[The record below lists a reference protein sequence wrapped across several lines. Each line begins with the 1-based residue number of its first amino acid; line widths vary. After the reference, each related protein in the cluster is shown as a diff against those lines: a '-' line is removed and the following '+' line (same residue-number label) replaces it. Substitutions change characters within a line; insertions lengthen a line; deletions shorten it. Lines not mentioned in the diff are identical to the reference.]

1 VSLSKTVL
9 RERVKEHLIE
19 CILRGEY
26 PPGARLVET
35 QIAQGLGVSQAPVRE
50 AMRDL
55 EALRFVEHA
64 PYRGARVRRVSE
76 TELAEIYP
84 VRAALEEVAGRA
96 AANRLDDEGLAALE
110 RELSEMFAAADAGDV
125 HRQITH
131 DVRFHEIIVRAA
143 QNTTLFEVWRSL
155 RIEARTMV
163 TFLKAD
169 VNLHFI
175 AEKHRPVLDALRT
188 RDPDVA
194 GRTLRDHVESFGAF
208 ILGGES

>member
-1 VSLSKTVL
+1 
-9 RERVKEHLIE
+9 
-19 CILRGEY
+19 
-26 PPGARLVET
+26 
-35 QIAQGLGVSQAPVRE
+35 
-50 AMRDL
+50 MRDL

-64 PYRGARVRRVSE
+64 PYRGGRVRRVSE

-125 HRQITH
+125 HRQVTH
-131 DVRFHEIIVRAA
+131 NGRFHEIIVRAA

-163 TFLKAD
+163 TFLKSRRQPELHRGEAPTGTGRASHRGSGRRRP
-169 VNLHFI
+169 NL
-175 AEKHRPVLDALRT
+175 A
-188 RDPDVA
+188 
-194 GRTLRDHVESFGAF
+194 
-208 ILGGES
+208 

>member
-1 VSLSKTVL
+1 MSLSKTVL
-9 RERVKEHLIE
+9 RDRVKEHLIE

-26 PPGARLVET
+26 PPGGRLVET

-64 PYRGARVRRVSE
+64 PYRGGRVRRVSE

-84 VRAALEEVAGRA
+84 VRAALEE
-96 AANRLDDEGLAALE
+96 
-110 RELSEMFAAADAGDV
+110 
-125 HRQITH
+125 TH
-131 DVRFHEIIVRAA
+131 NGRFHEIIVRAA

-163 TFLKAD
+163 TFLKSRRQPELHRGEAPTGTGRASHRGSGRRRP
-169 VNLHFI
+169 NL
-175 AEKHRPVLDALRT
+175 A
-188 RDPDVA
+188 
-194 GRTLRDHVESFGAF
+194 
-208 ILGGES
+208 